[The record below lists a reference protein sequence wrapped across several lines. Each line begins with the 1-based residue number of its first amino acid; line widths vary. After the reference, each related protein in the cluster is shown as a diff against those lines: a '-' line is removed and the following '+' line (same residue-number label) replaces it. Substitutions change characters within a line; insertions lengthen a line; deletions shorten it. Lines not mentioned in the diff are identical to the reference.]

1 MFRKET
7 EMIRRLV
14 MTLFVLGF
22 LFMATGCA
30 VQSAYFGV
38 PNRAIYA
45 PEAFSETERAI
56 NEAERSPGAAYCPQ
70 KIEEARKLARDGVET
85 YWACRDAEAFD
96 KLARARAL
104 AKEATQ
110 CQPPPPPPAPP
121 AARPAPPPPAP
132 AVRLPDAVV
141 ISRAFTFD
149 SLQLSP
155 EANSVLDRQ
164 AEVMRSSPD
173 LRMQI
178 IGHTDSVGTEAYN
191 NSLGRR
197 RALSAKTYLEKKG
210 IASQRMEVIS
220 RGESQPIATNDTEEG
235 RAMNRRIELR
245 YVR

>member
-7 EMIRRLV
+7 VMTKRLV
-14 MTLFVLGF
+14 MTLFVSAF
-22 LFMATGCA
+22 VFMASGCA
-30 VQSAYFGV
+30 EKRAYFGV
-38 PNRAIYA
+38 PNGSITVPA
-45 PEAFSETERAI
+45 AFSETERAI
-56 NEAERSPGAAYCPQ
+56 SEAERSPGAAYCPQ
-70 KIEEARKLARDGVET
+70 KIEQARKLARDGVET
-85 YWACRDAEAFD
+85 YWACRDAEGLG
-96 KLARARAL
+96 KLAKARAL

-110 CQPPPPPPAPP
+110 CQPPPPPPPPP
-121 AARPAPPPPAP
+121 AARPAPPPPPP

-141 ISRAFTFD
+141 ISRAFNFD

-155 EANSVLDRQ
+155 ATNSILDQQ
-164 AEVMRSSPD
+164 AEVMRNSPD

-197 RALSAKTYLEKKG
+197 RALSAKTYLERKG
-210 IASQRMEVIS
+210 VASQRMEVIS
-220 RGESQPIATNDTEEG
+220 RGESQPIANNDTEEG

>member
-1 MFRKET
+1 MFRKEI
-7 EMIRRLV
+7 EMTRRLV
-14 MTLFVLGF
+14 MTFCVFVF
-22 LFMATGCA
+22 VFMASGCA
-30 VQSAYFGV
+30 EKRAYFGV
-38 PNRAIYA
+38 PNRAITA
-45 PEAFSETERAI
+45 PGAFAETERAI
-56 NEAERSPGAAYCPQ
+56 NEAERSPGAAYCPEKLEQ
-70 KIEEARKLARDGVET
+70 ARKLAQDGVAT

-96 KLARARAL
+96 KLAKARAL

-110 CQPPPPPPAPP
+110 CQPPPPPPPPP
-121 AARPAPPPPAP
+121 AARPAPPPPPP

-141 ISRAFTFD
+141 ISRAFNFD

-155 EANSVLDRQ
+155 AANAMLDRQ
-164 AEVMRSSPD
+164 AEVMRNSPD

-197 RALSAKTYLEKKG
+197 RALSAKTYLERKG

-235 RAMNRRIELR
+235 RATNRRIEIR

>member
-1 MFRKET
+1 MT
-7 EMIRRLV
+7 RRLV
-14 MTLFVLGF
+14 MIFFLLALIFVVS
-22 LFMATGCA
+22 GCA
-30 VQSAYFGV
+30 GKRAYFGV
-38 PNRAIYA
+38 PNRAMTA
-45 PEAFSETERAI
+45 PDAFSETERAI

-70 KIEEARKLARDGVET
+70 KLEEARKLARDGVET

-110 CQPPPPPPAPP
+110 CQPPPPPPPPP
-121 AARPAPPPPAP
+121 AVRPAPPPPAP

-141 ISRAFTFD
+141 ISRAFNFD

-155 EANSVLDRQ
+155 AANAILDQQ
-164 AEVMRSSPD
+164 AEVMRNSPD

-197 RALSAKTYLEKKG
+197 RALSAKTYLERKG
-210 IASQRMEVIS
+210 VASQRMEVIS